1 MYGLASTFQSYVDA
15 STSIENAYMY
25 FKTYER
31 DEYFSSWLNIEIQ

>member
-25 FKTYER
+25 LKHMNGMNTSAH
-31 DEYFSSWLNIEIQ
+31 D